1 MSEIVDDFKI
11 SNVEITNELGIN
23 LTSDTSRIKHTGN
36 DVFNITSSGEINI
49 RTENKNGGNDCD
61 INLYAGNGLDGDEG
75 GDIRLEAGDGDDD
88 GGDIEIK
95 SGAGVNGDGGY
106 IEMYAGNSINVDGGH
121 IEIIS
126 GNGGDEGGYIS
137 IIAGDGNND
146 NGGNI
151 NITAGDSTNYSGGDI
166 YIDGG
171 DGKLNGGDVFIEG
184 GQKTGLN
191 GNKGST
197 VQIVGGF
204 ASGTTA
210 LGGDINIYAG
220 YGEAGYGDIRI
231 SGGFAQKIGFF
242 GNDPV
247 IRPSSTNETNGVSTP
262 GGGANL
268 RHDSTFT
275 GNVGD
280 KAYTISD
287 IVKAL
292 KQLGFLDSDVALPGL
307 APAALSEPRV
317 SRKEQN
323 QNEINAKKAEKNSTE
338 DN

>member
-36 DVFNITSSGEINI
+36 NEFNITSSGEINV

-61 INLYAGNGLDGDEG
+61 INLYAGDGLDVDEEG
-75 GDIRLEAGDGDDD
+75 GDIRLEAGNGDGS
-88 GGDIEIK
+88 GGDIEIN
-95 SGAGVNGDGGY
+95 AGNGGNRGGY
-106 IEMYAGNSINVDGGH
+106 IEMYAGNGVDDDGGD

-126 GNGGDEGGYIS
+126 GN
-137 IIAGDGNND
+137 
-146 NGGNI
+146 
-151 NITAGDSTNYSGGDI
+151 STNYSGGDI
-166 YIDGG
+166 DIYGG
-171 DGKLNGGDVFIEG
+171 DGKLSGGDVYIEAG
-184 GQKTGLN
+184 EKTGDN
-191 GNKGST
+191 GNKGAN
-197 VQIVGGF
+197 VEIRGGY
-204 ASGTTA
+204 ANGSGQ
-210 LGGDINIYAG
+210 GGDVVIYG
-220 YGEAGYGDIRI
+220 GYGDDGESYGDIKI
-231 SGGFAQKIGFF
+231 SNGPSQKIGFF

-247 IRPSSTNETNGVSTP
+247 IRPASNGETNGVSTP
-262 GGGANL
+262 GGDANL

-307 APAALSEPRV
+307 APAALPVPQPRV
-317 SRKEQN
+317 SRKEQK
-323 QNEINAKKAEKNSTE
+323 QKAGKNSTE